1 MSAPKSNVAH
11 LRPSEVD
18 YASNVGE
25 FRVEVRKDEGG
36 GSLVLSPSEGASLVL
51 RIQGDSLELA
61 WTGPKVTLSA
71 PDADME
77 LAAKNV
83 TIRAEDTVAIHGRR
97 EVDVHSSEDVEI
109 RADHQV
115 NLWAHGILVGD

>member
-1 MSAPKSNVAH
+1 MTAPRNNLAH

-18 YASNVGE
+18 YVSEVGD

-71 PDADME
+71 PGADME

-83 TIRAEDTVAIHGRR
+83 TIRAEDTVAIHGCH
-97 EVDVHSSEDVEI
+97 EVDLHSGEDVEI